1 MLSVQYSSQDESRLL
16 SERRVKALLDFAGM
30 SMWKK
35 ILWSDEVKI
44 KHFGQ
49 NSNGISPWRR
59 VEHGDGSIVPC
70 GLSQPQ
76 EQGGTDECCY
86 VRKNSSR
93 VLANF
98 LTQQ

>member
-49 NSNGISPWRR
+49 NSNGISP
-59 VEHGDGSIVPC
+59 
-70 GLSQPQ
+70 
-76 EQGGTDECCY
+76 
-86 VRKNSSR
+86 
-93 VLANF
+93 
-98 LTQQ
+98 